1 MKNTRASF
9 YRLYLFAVL
18 LLCPANICQAQQ
30 TAVVSPKSGETSA
43 KLFGKLD
50 AEATPDTSKL
60 YGILFEPVKDVASY
74 KFVNPPEKE
83 ATVTVGELYDGRV
96 SGTKYET
103 LIVEPK
109 NGNPILYSDMNGDGK
124 IAETERLELNST
136 GRADVY
142 RQILR
147 LPVKN
152 VFYRNYPIYLQFD
165 TKFANPNLKAGQRV
179 LFQTIGAFAGGEVK
193 IDNRP
198 VRVQYAFDPAKSV
211 ISTTDGLFGIDVDG
225 DGKIKNAPFSP
236 ETSYATN
243 DEVVFKLGSRYLSTS
258 LIDLAKNQIVLR
270 TRQSTEYRRVDLEIG
285 EEMPDFSFVDF
296 NDQERSLKEF
306 RGKYLLIDFW
316 GMWCVDCRREIP
328 FQVEAVKR
336 FANRQFTILGMD
348 SDEAEKFEEVKAFLV
363 KNKMDWTQAKLS
375 SIKSLIETAYR
386 IQEYPSAILLGPD
399 GKVLILDQ
407 KEFAGEKLDETLDRI
422 LPKQK

>member
-1 MKNTRASF
+1 MKNTRARF
-9 YRLYLFAVL
+9 FKLYLFAAL
-18 LLCPANICQAQQ
+18 LLSLTIIGQAQR
-30 TAVVSPKSGETSA
+30 AVVVSQPNEEKSAEF
-43 KLFGKLD
+43 FGKLD
-50 AEATPDTSKL
+50 TEATPDTTKL
-60 YGILFEPVKDVASY
+60 YGILFEPVKDIAYY

-83 ATVTVGELYDGRV
+83 ASVTVGEIYDGRV
-96 SGTKYET
+96 SGTKFRI

-109 NGNPILYSDMNGDGK
+109 NGVPYLYSDVNGDGK
-124 IAETERLELNST
+124 IEETERFELNST
-136 GRADVY
+136 GREGVY

-152 VFYRNYPIYLQFD
+152 VFYRSYPIYLQFEP
-165 TKFANPNLKAGQRV
+165 KFANPNLKADQRV

-193 IDNRP
+193 FDDRL
-198 VRVQYAFDPAKSV
+198 VRVQYPFDPSKSV
-211 ISTTDGLFGIDVDG
+211 ISTTEGLFGIDADG
-225 DGKIKNAPFSP
+225 DGVIKNAPFSP

-243 DEVVFKLGSRYLSTS
+243 DEVVFKLGSNYLSTS

-270 TRQSTEYRRVDLEIG
+270 TRQLTEYRRIDLEVG
-285 EEMPDFSFVDF
+285 KEMPDFSFVDF
-296 NDQERSLKEF
+296 KDQPRSLKEF
-306 RGKYLLIDFW
+306 RGKYLLVDFW

-336 FANRQFTILGMD
+336 FGNRQFAILGMD
-348 SDEAEKFEEVKAFLV
+348 SDEADKLEEVKAFLV

-375 SIKSLIETAYR
+375 GIKSLVETAYR

-399 GKVLILDQ
+399 GKVLVLDQ
-407 KEFAGEKLDETLDRI
+407 KELAGEKLDETLDRI